1 MNDLQYFLIKTLLL
15 SEFITALAAI
25 LMYKKL
31 KYSYWKWFSYYLI
44 FIFLA
49 ELTSEYILTYFEN
62 IRKYYFDF
70 FIIPL
75 EFIFFYWL
83 YSYKSLGN
91 KKLFWSC
98 TSLYL
103 LSFLPQALIFDKLV
117 VISSFNYVVGTFLLS
132 LMIIL
137 EFNKQIKT
145 DDILKYKEN
154 MMFYINIGVCLLYI
168 ATLPFFSFYDLIS
181 KTPDI
186 WFKYYVFFMIAN
198 IIMYIL
204 FTFALLWGKPNTYS

>member
-1 MNDLQYFLIKTLLL
+1 MDKLQFFLIKTLLL
-15 SEFITALAAI
+15 SEFIAALVAV
-25 LMYKKL
+25 LMYRKFRH
-31 KYSYWKWFSYYLI
+31 SYWKWFTFYLV

-49 ELTSEYILTYFEN
+49 ELNSEYILPYYEN

-91 KKLFWSC
+91 KKLFWGC
-98 TSLYL
+98 TFLYF
-103 LSFLPQALIFDKLV
+103 LSFLPQAFIFDKLI

-132 LMIIL
+132 LMILL

-145 DDILKYKEN
+145 DDILKYRKN
-154 MMFYINIGVCLLYI
+154 MMFYINIGVCLFYI

-181 KTPDI
+181 KDSEI
-186 WFKYYVFFMIAN
+186 WFKYYVF
-198 IIMYIL
+198 L
-204 FTFALLWGKPNTYS
+204 